1 MTNQGAVLAIFG
13 DFLEQYT
20 LPSSTPNPDAF
31 RQRLQKINLDTSTGY
46 ARPGEGESRSIES
59 ENFTDRA
66 SNKTQEGGLKKFSG
80 RCGNEIH
87 TGTTELSFFRSNQ
100 GDHFK
105 NLKPCP
111 LMVYLYTLVQALIRS
126 LYIIFKYVF
135 CAPSPD
141 LLNKLLLRVLRTQRT
156 WMWRR
161 TWTRLLNDQIA
172 GCETLSA
179 GRSTKTNK

>member
-1 MTNQGAVLAIFG
+1 MRLGNGFRRSISTQARATLGRERERVGASKAR
-13 DFLEQYT
+13 T
-20 LPSSTPNPDAF
+20 LPIEPAI
-31 RQRLQKINLDTSTGY
+31 RLK
-46 ARPGEGESRSIES
+46 
-59 ENFTDRA
+59 
-66 SNKTQEGGLKKFSG
+66 KGGLKKFSG